1 MVLQFLIIAIMNDIN
16 QNILIMLNNKI
27 LFFNYEICLIKSNRI

>member
-1 MVLQFLIIAIMNDIN
+1 IAIMNDIN